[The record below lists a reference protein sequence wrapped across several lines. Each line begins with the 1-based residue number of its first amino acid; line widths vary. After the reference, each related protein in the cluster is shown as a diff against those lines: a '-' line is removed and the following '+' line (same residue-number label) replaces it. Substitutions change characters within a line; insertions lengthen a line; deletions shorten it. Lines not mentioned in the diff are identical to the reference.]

1 MRTLAI
7 GDIHG
12 FLDAFDALLAV
23 VGPQPDDR
31 IITLGDYVDR
41 GPDSAGV
48 LDRLLEW
55 HATGILIPLRGN
67 HDEMMLASRRDKS
80 PRRLWLRYGGVQT
93 LESYGHSA
101 TAEEYDRVPESHYRF
116 IEHTCRDWYETDT
129 HLFAHANIH
138 PEVPMDKQDKSVL
151 LWERI
156 PGPIAHYSGK
166 KFICG
171 HSRQESGLPLN
182 LKTAVC
188 IDTGIY
194 EPEGWLTCLHVET
207 GVFWQSDVYGQTRM
221 GRL

>member
-1 MRTLAI
+1 MRTLVI

-55 HATGILIPLRGN
+55 YATGLLIPLRGN
-67 HDEMMLASRRDKS
+67 HDEMMLASRHDKS
-80 PRRLWLRYGGVQT
+80 PRRVWLRYGGVQT

-101 TAEEYDRVPESHYRF
+101 ADEEYDRVPESHYRF
-116 IEHTCRDWYETDT
+116 IEHTCREWYETNT
-129 HLFAHANIH
+129 HIFAHANIH
-138 PEVPMDKQDKSVL
+138 PDVPMDKQDSQVL

-156 PGPIAHYSGK
+156 PGPIVHYSGK

-207 GVFWQSDVYGQTRM
+207 GDYWQADVYGQTRL
-221 GRL
+221 GKL